1 MGFVNWDF
9 FFFLGILCVWS
20 AMVDTIMIIMIIV
33 MAIIMII
40 MIIIMLI
47 MLIIITIFKLK
58 KKHLPMIMSFKL
70 P

>member
-40 MIIIMLI
+40 MIII
-47 MLIIITIFKLK
+47 ITIFKLK